1 MKELSVP
8 LFDLVMCLSG
18 AMDMIN
24 PSVVDHHKRVA
35 YIAFCIGKEMGLSL
49 EEQNNLIL
57 AGLVHDSGAL
67 YLKERLAILEF
78 DMEAPYRHAETGYL
92 LLRNFEPFH
101 KIARMVRYHH
111 TPWIC
116 DMAKH
121 RDIPIG
127 SHILHLA
134 DRISILIDNKEKNIV
149 WRGKKIIEK
158 VNNFSEKLFNPDL
171 LAIFNSL
178 SGKESFWL
186 DASSPSI
193 GFILSRR
200 AKLPSIELNL
210 KELINL
216 GKLFCQIIDFRSRF
230 TATHTGGVAASAEI
244 LASLSGFSERECHS
258 MRLAGYLHDLGKLA
272 VPAEILEKPGK
283 LTDEEFGII
292 RSHTYYTYIT
302 LEHISEFDIIN
313 SWASFH
319 HERLDGRGYPFHL
332 NKQDLSIGSRI
343 MSVADVF
350 TALTEDRPYR
360 KGMDSEKTMKII
372 CAMAENSALDK
383 HIVGLLENNF
393 HEVNN
398 CRGEAQNMARKE
410 YEEFEQSG
418 NKEMIV

>member
-1 MKELSVP
+1 MKELYVSV
-8 LFDLVMCLSG
+8 FDLIMCMSG

-35 YIAFCIGKEMGLSL
+35 YIAFSIGKEMALSL

-57 AGLVHDSGAL
+57 AGLLHDSGAL
-67 YLKERLAILEF
+67 YLKERLATLEF
-78 DMEAPYRHAETGYL
+78 EQENPYRHAERGYL
-92 LLRNFEPFH
+92 LLRNFQPFH
-101 KIARMVRYHH
+101 KIAHMVRYHH
-111 TPWIC
+111 TPWT
-116 DMAKH
+116 DAMAGY
-121 RDIPIG
+121 RDIPLE

-134 DRISILIDNKEKNIV
+134 DRISVLIDNREKNIV
-149 WRGKKIIEK
+149 WQGKHIIEQI
-158 VNNFSEKLFNPDL
+158 NRFSEKLFNPDL
-171 LAIFNSL
+171 LDVFKSL

-186 DASSPSI
+186 DASSPFI

-200 AKLPSIELNL
+200 TKLPSIELNL

-216 GKLFCQIIDFRSRF
+216 GKLFCQIIDFRSHF
-230 TATHTGGVAASAEI
+230 TATHTSGVAASAET
-244 LASLSGFSERECHS
+244 LARLSGFSERECHS

-272 VPAEILEKPGK
+272 VPSEILEKPGK
-283 LTDEEFGII
+283 LTEEEFSII

-302 LEHISEFDIIN
+302 LEHISEFDVIN

-360 KGMDSEKTMKII
+360 TGMDSEKTMKTIRT
-372 CAMAENSALDK
+372 MAENSALDK
-383 HIVGLLENNF
+383 YIVELLEDNF
-393 HEVNN
+393 DEINN
-398 CRGEAQNMARKE
+398 CRAQAQKKAREE
-410 YEEFEQSG
+410 YKEFEESG
-418 NKEMIV
+418 NKEMSL